1 MRVVRSE
8 IERKGEIIGSGIG
21 SRDKRKDGEQ
31 EKEKENGKGKK
42 RKICKGWALE
52 GKAEA
57 QEDGRR
63 EGYDRNRI
71 GIE

>member
-1 MRVVRSE
+1 MREKAKSSDQESE
-8 IERKGEIIGSGIG
+8 VGING
-21 SRDKRKDGEQ
+21 KMGEQ